1 MKPIRNYRGEVGIN
15 LTYLHIMRNY
25 SNTFSSKSQA
35 FRKIFINLFVFLIYS
50 IISNA
55 ESASASPVK

>member
-15 LTYLHIMRNY
+15 LTYLHTMRNY

-35 FRKIFINLFVFLIYS
+35 FEKIFLFSQKKGNHSSLI
-50 IISNA
+50 
-55 ESASASPVK
+55 